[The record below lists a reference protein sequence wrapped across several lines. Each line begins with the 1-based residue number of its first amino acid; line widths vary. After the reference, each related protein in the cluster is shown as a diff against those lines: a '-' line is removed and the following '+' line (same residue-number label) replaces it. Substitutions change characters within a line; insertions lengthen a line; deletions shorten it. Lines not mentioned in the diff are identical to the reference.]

1 MVEENAMYE
10 CPLCQGRM
18 EEITVDVTECCGA
31 EVNEDDEESICPI
44 CGAENPI
51 VVEGEPTLRCENCGH
66 SE

>member
-18 EEITVDVTECCGA
+18 EETTVDVTECCGA